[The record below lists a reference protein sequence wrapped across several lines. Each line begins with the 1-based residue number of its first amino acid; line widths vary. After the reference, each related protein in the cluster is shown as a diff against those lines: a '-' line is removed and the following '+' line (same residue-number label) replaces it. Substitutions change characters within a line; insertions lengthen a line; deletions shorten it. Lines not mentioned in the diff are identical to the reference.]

1 MNPPTSTGGN
11 NSEPRPSSQ
20 TTPINI
26 NTVAS
31 IALSQQMNRDNRH
44 LNTVLRHY
52 QDPHDASKT
61 EQILGSTV
69 HLLTE
74 LSNPLNLGVLTSQ
87 LLTAPAVWHQHGG
100 VRNSIRIM
108 SVYNT
113 AATRIHNYEVAW
125 REGGDDREGG
135 GLGCEEW
142 ARAVAK
148 GADDRSR
155 RWQHLLVLT
164 GVLMGMEGDERR
176 SLSRS
181 LRNTLEG
188 AVVTAANLALE
199 TQLADGPVAGASI
212 VMALNFAFPLI
223 SDYHRSLI
231 NCNALLPLAVWAIT
245 AEEGFCQ
252 GQFLADIG
260 AEVAESP
267 SHQLAWSPMTPSF
280 RQLQEL
286 DKRPIMANMGPLA
299 KLTGYVVQQVTD
311 TRVVL
316 QAQDA
321 LLDFTCKVLGA
332 WQRNRLSE
340 VDPAIEGAALTP
352 ETLSSTWPA
361 LWALLRKLMFGV
373 VAMLQSIVSRSL
385 LDPYMLN
392 DVAAP
397 GIATKSLHILRNLF
411 FISSRNGNNAF
422 QVYTFTYLTSIDVI
436 SRNAVIASS
445 LLHEIRPAENAPVF
459 TSYLQGVLD
468 LFYLNLAEHLPL
480 TLPTAACETLIIK
493 PATAYMSHEG
503 AMTSSMIELFESA
516 HSAVLSTLS
525 CPQHSALTIQI
536 TPFYVIKLFESFP
549 QQISPRQFRVAFKT
563 VMQIVSPPFPIA
575 EMEPQFSETL
585 LEMLRSYTTAA
596 STTPIPPKPDAVSQ
610 AASSEQEEEPLSQ
623 QSSLT
628 LALVDSLPFLP
639 LPLLEEWLTIAAQ
652 AMYEIA
658 DPALREPVKNRLLE
672 ILVSGEMDVERA
684 AIGVAW
690 WGTHGGRDLV
700 FSGGNQPAMM
710 SGALGADRTS
720 RL

>member
-1 MNPPTSTGGN
+1 
-11 NSEPRPSSQ
+11 
-20 TTPINI
+20 
-26 NTVAS
+26 
-31 IALSQQMNRDNRH
+31 
-44 LNTVLRHY
+44 
-52 QDPHDASKT
+52 
-61 EQILGSTV
+61 
-69 HLLTE
+69 
-74 LSNPLNLGVLTSQ
+74 
-87 LLTAPAVWHQHGG
+87 
-100 VRNSIRIM
+100 
-108 SVYNT
+108 
-113 AATRIHNYEVAW
+113 
-125 REGGDDREGG
+125 
-135 GLGCEEW
+135 
-142 ARAVAK
+142 
-148 GADDRSR
+148 
-155 RWQHLLVLT
+155 
-164 GVLMGMEGDERR
+164 MEGDERR

>member
-1 MNPPTSTGGN
+1 
-11 NSEPRPSSQ
+11 
-20 TTPINI
+20 
-26 NTVAS
+26 
-31 IALSQQMNRDNRH
+31 MNRDNRH
-44 LNTVLRHY
+44 LNTVLRYY

-299 KLTGYVVQQVTD
+299 KLTGYAVQQVTD

-316 QAQDA
+316 QAQDT
-321 LLDFTCKVLGA
+321 LLDFTYKVLGA

-340 VDPAIEGAALTP
+340 VDPAMEGAALTP
-352 ETLSSTWPA
+352 ETLNSTWPA

-610 AASSEQEEEPLSQ
+610 AASSEQGEEPLSQ

>member
-1 MNPPTSTGGN
+1 
-11 NSEPRPSSQ
+11 
-20 TTPINI
+20 
-26 NTVAS
+26 
-31 IALSQQMNRDNRH
+31 MNRDNRH

-142 ARAVAK
+142 ARAVVK

-164 GVLMGMEGDERR
+164 GVLMGMEGGERR

-223 SDYHRSLI
+223 SDYNRSLI

-340 VDPAIEGAALTP
+340 VDPAMEGAALTP
-352 ETLSSTWPA
+352 ETLNSTWPA

-445 LLHEIRPAENAPVF
+445 LLHEIRPAENTPVF
-459 TSYLQGVLD
+459 TSYLQGTLD

-525 CPQHSALTIQI
+525 CPQHSPLTIQI

-596 STTPIPPKPDAVSQ
+596 STTPIPLKPVAVSQ

>member
-1 MNPPTSTGGN
+1 MPP
-11 NSEPRPSSQ
+11 
-20 TTPINI
+20 
-26 NTVAS
+26 
-31 IALSQQMNRDNRH
+31 DNRL

-52 QDPHDASKT
+52 QDPHDAAKT

-69 HLLTE
+69 HLLAE

-87 LLTAPAVWHQHGG
+87 LLTAPAIWQHTGG

-108 SVYNT
+108 SVYNS
-113 AATRIHNYEVAW
+113 AALRVHNNEVAR
-125 REGGDDREGG
+125 REGSEHQEGG
-135 GLGCEEW
+135 GLGCEQW

-164 GVLMGMEGDERR
+164 GVLMGMEGEERR

-212 VMALNFAFPLI
+212 VMALNFAFPLL
-223 SDYHRSLI
+223 SDYHKTLI

-245 AEEGFCQ
+245 AEEGFCD

-280 RQLQEL
+280 HQVQEL
-286 DKRPIMANMGPLA
+286 DRRPIMANLGPLA
-299 KLTGYVVQQVTD
+299 KLTGYVVQHVTD

-316 QAQDA
+316 HAQDT
-321 LLDFTCKVLGA
+321 LLAFTQAVLGA
-332 WQRNRLSE
+332 WQSNRLSE
-340 VDPAIEGAALTP
+340 VDPAMEGPSLTP
-352 ETLSSTWPA
+352 ETLRTTWPA
-361 LWALLRKLMFGV
+361 LWALLRKLMYGV
-373 VAMLQSIVSRSL
+373 VIMLQAIVSRSL
-385 LDPYMLN
+385 LDPHMLN
-392 DVAAP
+392 NLAAP
-397 GIATKSLHILRNLF
+397 GIATKSLHVLRNLF

-436 SRNAVIASS
+436 SRNAAMAYTF
-445 LLHEIRPAENAPVF
+445 LHEIRPAENAPVF
-459 TSYLQGVLD
+459 ATYLQGTLD

-480 TLPTAACETLIIK
+480 TLSTEACEALIIK
-493 PATAYMSHEG
+493 PATAYISHEG
-503 AMTSSMIELFESA
+503 AMTASMIELFESA
-516 HSAVLSTLS
+516 HSAILSTLS
-525 CPQHSALTIQI
+525 CPQHSPLTIQI
-536 TPFYVIKLFESFP
+536 TPFYIIKLFESFP
-549 QQISPRQFRVAFKT
+549 RQISTRQFRVAFKT

-575 EMEPQFSETL
+575 EMEPHFSETL
-585 LEMLRSYTTAA
+585 LEMLRSYTAAA
-596 STTPIPPKPDAVSQ
+596 STAPIPPTPNAVSA
-610 AASSEQEEEPLSQ
+610 AASSERPEDPLSP

-628 LALVDSLPFLP
+628 LALVDSLPYLP
-639 LPLLEEWLTIAAQ
+639 LPLMEEWLTVAAQ

-658 DPALREPVKNRLLE
+658 DPALREPVKRRFLD

-690 WGTHGGRDLV
+690 WGTHGGRDSV
-700 FSGGNQPAMM
+700 MSGGREPAMM
-710 SGALGADRTS
+710 SGALDAAERTS
-720 RL
+720 HL

>member
-1 MNPPTSTGGN
+1 
-11 NSEPRPSSQ
+11 
-20 TTPINI
+20 
-26 NTVAS
+26 
-31 IALSQQMNRDNRH
+31 MNRDNRH

-87 LLTAPAVWHQHGG
+87 LLTAPAIWHQHGG

-321 LLDFTCKVLGA
+321 LLDFTCKVLGS

-340 VDPAIEGAALTP
+340 VDPAMEGAALTP
-352 ETLSSTWPA
+352 ETLNSTWPA

-459 TSYLQGVLD
+459 ASYLQGTLD

-596 STTPIPPKPDAVSQ
+596 STTPIPPKSDAVSQ

>member
-1 MNPPTSTGGN
+1 
-11 NSEPRPSSQ
+11 
-20 TTPINI
+20 
-26 NTVAS
+26 
-31 IALSQQMNRDNRH
+31 MNRDNRH

>member
-1 MNPPTSTGGN
+1 
-11 NSEPRPSSQ
+11 
-20 TTPINI
+20 
-26 NTVAS
+26 
-31 IALSQQMNRDNRH
+31 MNRDNRH

-142 ARAVAK
+142 ARAVVK

-155 RWQHLLVLT
+155 RWQHLLILT

-340 VDPAIEGAALTP
+340 VDPAMEGAALTP
-352 ETLSSTWPA
+352 ETLNSTWPA

-392 DVAAP
+392 DVVAP

-459 TSYLQGVLD
+459 TSYLQGTLD

-525 CPQHSALTIQI
+525 CPQHSPLTIQI

-596 STTPIPPKPDAVSQ
+596 STTPIPLKPDAVSQ

-652 AMYEIA
+652 AMHEIA